1 MSRAPEMQPTD
12 PSPLIDRIPSR
23 MSDKVDRNADAEAPY
38 ESVALPVGIP
48 NPSAIGAATA
58 PHAHLAP
65 ADDPGVQETRRADM
79 DVEKAA
85 LGLQPSSSMS
95 TDSDALDEKASKPK
109 KKGLFSRSKKD
120 STMVDATITDKPQIP
135 PVPLF
140 TLYRYH
146 TKKEITMNLLG
157 LVLAAAAGAT
167 QPLMTLIFGKSW
179 PCESCSTQNTG
190 ANRDLVGSYI

>member
-1 MSRAPEMQPTD
+1 MQPND
-12 PSPLIDRIPSR
+12 PSPLVDRIPSR
-23 MSDKVDRNADAEAPY
+23 MSEKAERDADPEAPY

-65 ADDPGVQETRRADM
+65 ANDQGVQETHRADM

-85 LGLQPSSSMS
+85 LGLQPSSSGS
-95 TDSDALDEKASKPK
+95 TDSNALDEKAGNKPK

-120 STMVDATITDKPQIP
+120 STAVDATITDKPQIP

-167 QPLMTLIFGKSW
+167 QPLMTLIFGKFR
-179 PCESCSTQNTG
+179 PCESWSTQNTG
-190 ANRDLVGSYI
+190 ANRDLVGSHI